1 MSMSMVGHGQTWTQ
15 EDSNPDT
22 ETVIDKW
29 TFSDLDVRYEIL
41 VTGFILYPKCQTL
54 LYQAQ
59 STVRRGYRR
68 GVLTYALVSLTH
80 LRAYRKDHSMCRV
93 LC

>member
-1 MSMSMVGHGQTWTQ
+1 MSMVGYGHIWTPA
-15 EDSNPDT
+15 DSNPDT

-41 VTGFILYPKCQTL
+41 VTGFILYPECQTQ

-59 STVRRGYRR
+59 SIVRRGYRTEYSPM
-68 GVLTYALVSLTH
+68 LWYQ
-80 LRAYRKDHSMCRV
+80 
-93 LC
+93 